1 MKTKIY
7 LPVLFILV
15 LSGFQVA
22 AQPALPVVT
31 VRFAN
36 PVYDCPTQTYCLDVE
51 FISDTP
57 GQQLFGMNVRFFYD
71 GNVLEYLSMGDFQVG
86 YGSPEPPL
94 IQTQSPGSGAFFG
107 LAGPLEWFNGSL
119 QLLSPSTIFLSTT
132 QWTKLFHICFRV
144 KDPLALKGMDNFCP
158 PIIWD
163 LQADPQNGGY
173 LQGDDGVV
181 MTVVDNTPGQESAPT
196 NENVVQFNWQYDLTG
211 NLIGHP
217 VSLICISTFC
227 GYIIPL
233 ANWSL
238 FLAIGLMIVATLF
251 IYKRRMSS

>member
-57 GQQLFGMNVRFFYD
+57 GQKLFGMNVRFFYD
-71 GNVLEYLSMGDFQVG
+71 GNILEYLSIGDFQDG
-86 YGSPEPPL
+86 YNVLEPPVVE
-94 IQTQSPGSGAFFG
+94 QQAPGSGSFFG
-107 LAGPLEWFNGSL
+107 LSGPLEWFNG
-119 QLLSPSTIFLSTT
+119 QVQVFGPATISLSTT
-132 QWTKLFHICFRV
+132 TWTKLFHICFRV
-144 KDPLALKGMDNFCP
+144 KDPVALEGVDNFCP

-163 LQADPQNGGY
+163 LQEDFLSGGY

-181 MTVVDNTPGQESAPT
+181 MTVVDQTGQQDSSPT
-196 NENVVQFNWQYDLTG
+196 TENVVQFNWEYNFNG
-211 NLIGHP
+211 NSVGQP
-217 VSLICISTFC
+217 VSTICVSTNC
-227 GYIIPL
+227 GHKIPL
-233 ANWSL
+233 SNWSL
-238 FLAIGLMIVATLF
+238 FLGIGLMTVVTLF
-251 IYKRRMSS
+251 IYRRRISG